1 MADRGKELDL
11 TGAEEEFDLY
21 SWKSVATLAISL
33 LNRAL
38 IYLDGIGDLEDWEKT
53 GMFRFHRFDDCEELH
68 RCLTDWPK
76 SYSCGYEEIWKFRIA
91 VELFE
96 DLTEKIE
103 HQGLEKEGR
112 ISTLAKIVKA
122 KFTSKFEFLRET
134 DRSYGYEDWESLFLE
149 IEQCRLDQGTEMIEY
164 LRSEEEYRRKIDNK
178 FARSVDWFRRRA
190 IISLFLEK
198 GIVKL
203 RSLLPAG
210 TKELVGRETGKEQ
223 IELVGR
229 GKEKEQV
236 VQWLIKQPAED
247 SEIVTTDHIRLFA
260 ILGVAGMGK
269 TALAKLACQ
278 DPSLSTIFD
287 FVVWVQV
294 PYDLTPDTI
303 PKLILE
309 NVSHVKPEHYTS
321 KFLQYVL
328 TGKRLLLV
336 LDDVWADDSAD
347 KWEALLVAI
356 RTCERGSKILLTTRM
371 QSVVD
376 KAAEA
381 IGSPAECLEL
391 DELGENDNFLLFMSR
406 LPSQVYSE
414 DYTDLRLIG
423 EQIAERTGGCPLVTE
438 NVASWLGS
446 HMETR
451 HWNAVLQNGWQKM
464 GLGDVFASLR
474 LSYDRLP
481 SELQNCFRYC
491 SIFPKGHKFNKVELA
506 NMWISSGL
514 IPYRSSE
521 QDDSGLRHKE
531 DGYLVSAEDV
541 GEQYFTA
548 LVRKSFFF
556 HKLETDPSDENMREY
571 YLLHSLMHDCAQ
583 FISQNEC
590 ARVDD
595 GNFQHVKST
604 TTHLS
609 IASCDNLTEIPCL
622 RHLRTLI
629 IQSKFCLDEEA
640 EIKLEGVL
648 QSSKRLRM
656 LYLDVSSLSHALDRI
671 SDLTQLRYLFLF
683 SCGMSH
689 IQRVF
694 KLYRL
699 QVFKLNYFTG
709 KEANLDGIQNLRS
722 LRCLHV
728 PHRMLSK
735 GLQIGIS
742 TTLQELHVFEVAE
755 NDGHKLSALGTF
767 TNLQRLSLRHL
778 QNVRNCKEAIEI
790 KLKDK
795 PHLRFLSLSWNK
807 QLNDPENLDHQ
818 IIDSLE
824 PNRGIKQL
832 HIYGYSGIQLPVWI
846 VNSLL
851 IHLISLELEYCT
863 NWMTLPSFRV
873 LNSLKYLRLEN
884 LFQLGAEIEEQ
895 HRGRESEV
903 AFLPPLLNTLIIRWC
918 PSLKKLPVLPYTLEK
933 LIIKHVG
940 LAVLPMI
947 HQVDT
952 GTCESSAVNSRLSLL
967 HIESCAHLTSLD
979 GLLEQQQNLH
989 YLKTLVV
996 RHCEKLCHLPAKG
1009 FTELHHLNFLE
1020 IVSCPLLRNVKSE
1033 GNLLPMSLKNLDI
1046 NPCGYIEDSVLMS
1059 LQNLT
1064 SLRRLTLFSCSNIE
1078 KLPSEEVF
1086 RTLKNL
1092 NDVSITRCKNL
1103 LSLGGLGAA
1112 VSLRVLS
1119 ILCCNKIHPSY
1130 DAQVSCSFKLYK
1142 LKVDR
1147 QALLLV
1153 EPIRSLRYT
1162 MELHIGDD
1170 YLMEFLSEEWLLR
1183 NASSLRSIK
1192 IGVVENLQ
1200 NLPSQMKR
1208 LESLQSLHIER
1219 APLIQFLPE
1228 LPASLCNLTIR
1239 GCDPRFR
1246 KIYETDV
1253 GSDWE
1258 KIKNIAHVDMKA
1270 YSEVLDCF
1278 FED

>member
-1 MADRGKELDL
+1 
-11 TGAEEEFDLY
+11 
-21 SWKSVATLAISL
+21 
-33 LNRAL
+33 
-38 IYLDGIGDLEDWEKT
+38 
-53 GMFRFHRFDDCEELH
+53 
-68 RCLTDWPK
+68 
-76 SYSCGYEEIWKFRIA
+76 
-91 VELFE
+91 
-96 DLTEKIE
+96 
-103 HQGLEKEGR
+103 
-112 ISTLAKIVKA
+112 
-122 KFTSKFEFLRET
+122 
-134 DRSYGYEDWESLFLE
+134 
-149 IEQCRLDQGTEMIEY
+149 MIEY

-548 LVRKSFFF
+548 L
-556 HKLETDPSDENMREY
+556 
-571 YLLHSLMHDCAQ
+571 
-583 FISQNEC
+583 
-590 ARVDD
+590 
-595 GNFQHVKST
+595 
-604 TTHLS
+604 
-609 IASCDNLTEIPCL
+609 
-622 RHLRTLI
+622 
-629 IQSKFCLDEEA
+629 
-640 EIKLEGVL
+640 
-648 QSSKRLRM
+648 
-656 LYLDVSSLSHALDRI
+656 
-671 SDLTQLRYLFLF
+671 
-683 SCGMSH
+683 
-689 IQRVF
+689 
-694 KLYRL
+694 
-699 QVFKLNYFTG
+699 LNYFTG